1 MSILGQ
7 RNKQVL
13 ELDLNANEHKE
24 DIDTKAQLTWK
35 KHNEEG
41 FRSLHASMQQPDSPK
56 LESLIGMRI
65 KYLSSIDMEK
75 AGSET
80 NVLWMGVM
88 VERVS
93 DGIWLMPVAGTKC
106 YKEGQATEVYWYR
119 LPLLNL

>member
-1 MSILGQ
+1 MFILGKGT
-7 RNKQVL
+7 KQVL
-13 ELDLNANEHKE
+13 ELDLKENEHKE
-24 DIDTKAQLTWK
+24 DIDTKECVTWK
-35 KHNEEG
+35 KLDEEG
-41 FRSLHASMQQPDSPK
+41 FRSVHASMQHPDSPK

-80 NVLWMGVM
+80 NVLWMSVM

-106 YKEGQATEVYWYR
+106 YKEG
-119 LPLLNL
+119 